1 MIEIWLWLV
10 YNKNNV
16 RGDLNINKSDVALIT
31 ILSPQPIMKFFVCNI
46 VWFFD
51 ASWAN
56 LTGFNKMLFS
66 TLKHLNLD
74 KETSFPIQFNLGL
87 YFHISLLIKESSKL
101 FTKNNQGGSIFYS
114 KELNRV
120 RVSCWKRHF
129 EWQGLLLAQDHH
141 DKIVKRKNKSQK
153 DLLVWIMQTGQY
165 VYTKVQQHPT
175 TFPSTVRFNLFLK
188 LHPK

>member
-10 YNKNNV
+10 YNKNNI
-16 RGDLNINKSDVALIT
+16 RGDLNINKSDVAVIT

-74 KETSFPIQFNLGL
+74 KETSFPIRFHIVS
-87 YFHISLLIKESSKL
+87 YFHIFFLIKESSKPS
-101 FTKNNQGGSIFYS
+101 TYKKQKRKKDQRGSIFYPKGVLS
-114 KELNRV
+114 GKV
-120 RVSCWKRHF
+120 CC
-129 EWQGLLLAQDHH
+129 GL
-141 DKIVKRKNKSQK
+141 KITMIRLEKGRKLMYS
-153 DLLVWIMQTGQY
+153 
-165 VYTKVQQHPT
+165 
-175 TFPSTVRFNLFLK
+175 
-188 LHPK
+188 